1 MAAVFDSEYFS
12 LYLAGQFSI
21 FFEPCWVYHSRMDT
35 CGNSETN
42 VQPRSS
48 GIITNHRP
56 LGGPQTVEVTG
67 NFDDWS
73 RSLKALKLD
82 SGQFTATVKVP
93 KRQKLVFKF
102 VINDADWEV
111 SGDYKIERDENGI
124 ENNYVDASE
133 LVEDT
138 ESVASSSSKTPL
150 SKSGTDGAEELTQT
164 SSKTPVSKSGTE
176 GAEGLTQT
184 STTESSFAAVSS
196 SATVPES
203 YEEVQSQESP
213 ALVEHDDMGVSM
225 DTPTNSL
232 DNSALLQ
239 NTTTNSK
246 NSATKVQDH
255 GKVPISTDS
264 QVLDSDYHS
273 VDHHRVPG
281 SFPSTPPRG
290 GSTRSQESSSVKKEG
305 FMSKLKSM
313 FR

>member
-1 MAAVFDSEYFS
+1 MAAVFDSEFFS
-12 LYLAGQFSI
+12 LYLAGQGPI
-21 FFEPCWVYHSRMDT
+21 FFELCWVYHSRVDT
-35 CGNSETN
+35 YGYSGTN
-42 VQPRSS
+42 VQPGSS
-48 GIITNHRP
+48 GIITNNRP
-56 LGGPQTVEVTG
+56 LGGPQNVEVTG

-111 SGDYKIERDENGI
+111 SGDYKIEKDENGI

-138 ESVASSSSKTPL
+138 ESVASSSGKAAPV
-150 SKSGTDGAEELTQT
+150 SKSGTDGT
-164 SSKTPVSKSGTE
+164 
-176 GAEGLTQT
+176 EGLTQT

-213 ALVEHDDMGVSM
+213 ALVEHGDMGVSM
-225 DTPTNSL
+225 ETPTNSL

-239 NTTTNSK
+239 DTTTNRK
-246 NSATKVQDH
+246 NSTTKIQDHEKIPSASDSHVQD
-255 GKVPISTDS
+255 SE
-264 QVLDSDYHS
+264 YHS